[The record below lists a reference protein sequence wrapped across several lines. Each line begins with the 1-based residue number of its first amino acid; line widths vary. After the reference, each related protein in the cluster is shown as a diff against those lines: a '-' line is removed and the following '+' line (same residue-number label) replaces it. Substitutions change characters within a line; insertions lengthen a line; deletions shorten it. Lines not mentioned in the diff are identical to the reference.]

1 MAQYFYGSEALVEA
15 IAASSQNVTY
25 SIANAEIA
33 NAYAAAG
40 LNGVKQLAADYGLN
54 YVTYADK
61 TTPAM
66 WVLNS
71 MQGATETSAEV
82 LYPAVLDS
90 SVDAVTNEVVYE
102 TAKQVTTQG
111 GGRVFAAG
119 AIKTATTA
127 LSVVGAVA
135 TGVQLGWESY
145 KAHPDFWTDF
155 SESMFNSNDPDTPIE
170 VLARAH
176 AGGYTTAVK
185 EEKMCKLLQGLAA
198 TGCFDYREYT
208 SLVEHTGVQPVTF
221 TEVPALGKCSQL
233 GYEYAQQHFTD
244 PVVINCTQDTD
255 RFGDTDIR
263 CWMLVAERANL
274 PTSAEIY
281 SLEDYAGNTV
291 YYAGVNSYQITVSY
305 NLVTDSVN
313 WINMGGGVNHYQV
326 WSGKH
331 QDDANSYSVG
341 GLNCNIVTVEADNE
355 MFTNDHTGNALSIAP
370 TATISQIAQAI
381 KDQFPTWYDDS
392 WTQDEYNPETGTV
405 DSNRYYPITIP
416 WWDPTN
422 ETIKDPDYTPD
433 AARRGDIKQEPDPKA
448 APQGKTATKN
458 NPEYKTDPRLA
469 PDVPVVPPTDTPSD
483 PGAGAGG
490 SASGLWAV
498 YNPTIAELN
507 DLGAYLWTNNIIE
520 LLQKFLQNPMDAII
534 SLHRLYITPDTGAPQ
549 SIMLGYLNSGVTA
562 TVVTNQ
568 FKTLN
573 CGNVVIP
580 EYFEDA
586 RDYDAPYTIVEC
598 YLPFV
603 GIVRLRTE
611 DIIGGTV
618 NIVYEVD
625 VYSGACLAKI
635 FVTKL
640 GAKQLLYT
648 YSGNCSM
655 QIPLTGGD
663 RTRLL
668 SGALT
673 GAVGGA
679 VVGGP
684 VGAVAGAIGG
694 AFKGGVSIDRC
705 GGFSANAGCMGIK
718 KPYIIVTRKYSYDAG
733 NYNQF
738 YGFPSNVS
746 VSLGSCR
753 GYTRVKSVHIDSIPI
768 ATDTEK
774 TEIETLL
781 KQGVVIK

>member
-1 MAQYFYGSEALVEA
+1 
-15 IAASSQNVTY
+15 
-25 SIANAEIA
+25 
-33 NAYAAAG
+33 
-40 LNGVKQLAADYGLN
+40 
-54 YVTYADK
+54 
-61 TTPAM
+61 
-66 WVLNS
+66 
-71 MQGATETSAEV
+71 MQ
-82 LYPAVLDS
+82 
-90 SVDAVTNEVVYE
+90 
-102 TAKQVTTQG
+102 
-111 GGRVFAAG
+111 
-119 AIKTATTA
+119 
-127 LSVVGAVA
+127 
-135 TGVQLGWESY
+135 
-145 KAHPDFWTDF
+145 
-155 SESMFNSNDPDTPIE
+155 
-170 VLARAH
+170 
-176 AGGYTTAVK
+176 
-185 EEKMCKLLQGLAA
+185 KLP
-198 TGCFDYREYT
+198 RM
-208 SLVEHTGVQPVTF
+208 
-221 TEVPALGKCSQL
+221 
-233 GYEYAQQHFTD
+233 
-244 PVVINCTQDTD
+244 
-255 RFGDTDIR
+255 IR
-263 CWMLVAERANL
+263 
-274 PTSAEIY
+274 
-281 SLEDYAGNTV
+281 
-291 YYAGVNSYQITVSY
+291 
-305 NLVTDSVN
+305 
-313 WINMGGGVNHYQV
+313 
-326 WSGKH
+326 
-331 QDDANSYSVG
+331 
-341 GLNCNIVTVEADNE
+341 
-355 MFTNDHTGNALSIAP
+355 
-370 TATISQIAQAI
+370 
-381 KDQFPTWYDDS
+381 
-392 WTQDEYNPETGTV
+392 
-405 DSNRYYPITIP
+405 RYL
-416 WWDPTN
+416 
-422 ETIKDPDYTPD
+422 KDPNFTPD
-433 AARRGDIKQEPDPKA
+433 AARSGDIKQEPDPKA
-448 APQGKTATKN
+448 APQGQTATKN
-458 NPEYKTDPRLA
+458 NPGYQSDPNLA

-507 DLGAYLWTNNIIE
+507 GLGAYLWTNNIIE

-534 SLHRLYITPDTGAPQ
+534 SLHRLYITPDTGASQ

-562 TVVTNQ
+562 AVVTNQ

-573 CGNVVIP
+573 CGSVVIP